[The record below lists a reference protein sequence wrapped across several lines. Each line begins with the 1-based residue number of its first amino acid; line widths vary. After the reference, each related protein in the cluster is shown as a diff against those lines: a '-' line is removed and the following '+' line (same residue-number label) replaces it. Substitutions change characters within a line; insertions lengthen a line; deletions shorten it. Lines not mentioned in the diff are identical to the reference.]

1 MYFGIALELLV
12 ELVDIVWLGPIGGV
26 LRSKVTDLAALN
38 ANMLRHN
45 QTSTTLAEDLIMI
58 MRHSDGL

>member
-1 MYFGIALELLV
+1 M
-12 ELVDIVWLGPIGGV
+12 DIVWLGPIGGV

-38 ANMLRHN
+38 ANMFRHN
-45 QTSTTLAEDLIMI
+45 QTSRTLAEDLIMI

>member
-1 MYFGIALELLV
+1 M
-12 ELVDIVWLGPIGGV
+12 DIVWLGPIGGV